1 MELSKVYFITNI
13 FPHYREALWREILS
27 NTNFCATFHSSKNN
41 PLSIKEGKLESDS
54 LNLKIKN
61 VKGYWLLKKYL
72 IWQSNIIKIC
82 LTNQFDSIVFL
93 GEMNILSNWIGAL
106 ICRIRRKRVFFW
118 GHGFYGNESSL
129 KYFFRKLFYKIANE
143 HIVYENRGRSLMI
156 RCGFKAQNVHVI
168 YNSLDYENQKLL
180 FEKLNK
186 TKGAYFNFFRNNTL
200 PVFIYIG
207 RLIES
212 KKVNQLIKAFKN
224 INLDK
229 QICNLL
235 IVGSGPNEEKLKSI
249 AKDEIISKTIHF
261 YGACYDEDIIS
272 NLIFNSICTVSPGNI
287 GLTVVN
293 SFSFGTPAITHNNFE
308 NQMPEA
314 EVIKEGITGFFFK
327 ENDILSLERALID
340 ALQSK
345 IDFKA
350 ECRGVIDNYYN
361 PTYQVKVLE
370 SIMADKLKT
379 ND

>member
-1 MELSKVYFITNI
+1 MWLNKVYFITNI
-13 FPHYREALWREILS
+13 FPNYRKALWREIIS
-27 NTNFCATFHSSKNN
+27 NTNFCATFYCSKNN
-41 PLSIKEGKLESDS
+41 PFSIKEGKLESES
-54 LNLKIKN
+54 LNSRIRN
-61 VKGYWLLKKYL
+61 VKGHWLSKKYL
-72 IWQSNIIKIC
+72 IWQSNIIRVC
-82 LTNQFDSIVFL
+82 LTDKFDSIVFL

-118 GHGFYGNESSL
+118 SHGFYGNEGSL
-129 KYFFRKLFYKIANE
+129 KCFFRKLFYKIANE
-143 HIVYENRGRSLMI
+143 HIVYENRGRGLMI
-156 RCGFKAQNVHVI
+156 KCGFKAQNVNVI

-180 FEKLNK
+180 FEKLKKAKDNSF
-186 TKGAYFNFFRNNTL
+186 TFFRNNTL
-200 PVFIYIG
+200 PVFIYVG

-212 KKVNQLIKAFKN
+212 KKVDQLITAIKS
-224 INLDK
+224 INKQK

-235 IVGSGPNEEKLKSI
+235 IVGSGPNEEKLKNI

-287 GLTVVN
+287 GLTVIN
-293 SFSFGTPAITHNNFE
+293 SFSYGTPAITHNNFE

-340 ALQSK
+340 IINSK

-350 ECRGVIDNYYN
+350 ECRRVIDSYYN
-361 PTYQVKVLE
+361 PTYQVKILE
-370 SIMADKLKT
+370 SVLLNKLKT